1 MTARVPPQ
9 GGGAGLTTRVL
20 LADDEHLV
28 RGAIAALLDLEA
40 GIEVIAQVGRGDE
53 VLAAVVEHRPDVAV
67 LDIEMPGMDGLS
79 AAEQISSLCKI
90 VILTSL
96 GRPGYLRRA
105 MAAGVSGFL
114 GKDASAEELA
124 MAIRKVQSGG
134 RYLDAE
140 LAAAAMAAGDSPLT
154 GRERDALRLAGDGA
168 TIARIAAELH
178 LTEGTVR
185 NYLSSAMT
193 KLNAQN
199 RLEAIRTAQRMG
211 WL

>member
-1 MTARVPPQ
+1 VI
-9 GGGAGLTTRVL
+9 RVL

-28 RGAIAALLDLEA
+28 RGALAALLRLDG
-40 GIEVIAQVGRGDE
+40 GIEVVAEIARGDE
-53 VLAAVVEHRPDVAV
+53 VVAAVEAHTPDVAV
-67 LDIEMPGMDGLS
+67 LDIEMPGMDGLTV
-79 AAEQISSLCKI
+79 AERLAGRCAV

-105 MAAGVSGFL
+105 MAAGARGFL

-124 MAIRKVQSGG
+124 AAIRKVHDGG

-154 GRERDALRLAGDGA
+154 ERERDALRLADRGA
-168 TIARIAAELH
+168 GVARIAAELH

-185 NYLSSAMT
+185 NYLSNAIS
-193 KLNAQN
+193 KLGAAN
-199 RLEAIRTAQRMG
+199 RVEATRTAQRMG

>member
-1 MTARVPPQ
+1 M
-9 GGGAGLTTRVL
+9 TTRVL
-20 LADDEHLV
+20 LADDEHLI
-28 RGAIAALLDLEA
+28 RGAIAALLDLED
-40 GIEVIAQVGRGDE
+40 GIEVVAQVGRGDE
-53 VLAAVVEHRPDVAV
+53 VVGAVAEHRPDVAV

-79 AAEQISSLCKI
+79 AAEQISSQCKI

-154 GRERDALRLAGDGA
+154 ERERDALRLAAEGA
-168 TIARIAAELH
+168 TISRIAGELH

-199 RLEAIRTAQRMG
+199 RLEAIRTAQQMG

>member
-1 MTARVPPQ
+1 MTI
-9 GGGAGLTTRVL
+9 RVL

-28 RGAIAALLDLEA
+28 RGAIAALLDLEE
-40 GIEVIAQVGRGDE
+40 GIQVIAQVGRGDE
-53 VLAAVVEHRPDVAV
+53 VVAAVSEHRPDVAV

-79 AAEQISSLCKI
+79 AAEQISAHCKI

-105 MAAGVSGFL
+105 MAAGVGGFL

-124 MAIRKVQSGG
+124 MAIRKVQGGG

-154 GRERDALRLAGDGA
+154 DRERDALRLAGDGA
-168 TIARIAAELH
+168 TISRIAGELH

>member
-1 MTARVPPQ
+1 MTI
-9 GGGAGLTTRVL
+9 RVL
-20 LADDEHLV
+20 LADDEHLI
-28 RGAIAALLDLEA
+28 RGAIAALLDLED
-40 GIEVIAQVGRGDE
+40 GIEVVAQVGRGDE
-53 VLAAVVEHRPDVAV
+53 VLPAVAEPRPDVAV

-79 AAEQISSLCKI
+79 AAERISAKCKI

-154 GRERDALRLAGDGA
+154 ERERDALRLAGDGA
-168 TIARIAAELH
+168 TISRIAGELH

>member
-1 MTARVPPQ
+1 MI
-9 GGGAGLTTRVL
+9 RVL

-28 RGAIAALLDLEA
+28 RGALAALIGLEE
-40 GIEVIAQVGRGDE
+40 GLEVVAQVGRGDE
-53 VLAAVVEHRPDVAV
+53 VVAAVERHRPDVVV
-67 LDIEMPGMDGLS
+67 LDIEMPGADGLT
-79 AAEQISSLCKI
+79 AAERIRGQCAI

-105 MAAGVSGFL
+105 MAVGVSGFL

-124 MAIRKVQSGG
+124 TAIRKVHAGG

-154 GRERDALRLAGDGA
+154 ARERDALKLADRGA
-168 TIARIAAELH
+168 DVREIAAELH

-193 KLNAQN
+193 KLNAGN

>member
-1 MTARVPPQ
+1 M
-9 GGGAGLTTRVL
+9 TRVL
-20 LADDEHLV
+20 LADDEHLI
-28 RGAIAALLDLEA
+28 RGALAALLNLEE
-40 GIEVIAQVGRGDE
+40 GIEVVAQVGRGDE
-53 VLAAVVEHRPDVAV
+53 VVAAVAEHRPDVAV
-67 LDIEMPGMDGLS
+67 LDIEMPGMDGLT
-79 AAEQISSLCKI
+79 AAELISSQCKI

-124 MAIRKVQSGG
+124 MAIRKVQAGG

-154 GRERDALRLAGDGA
+154 DRERDALRLASDGA
-168 TIARIAAELH
+168 SITGIAGELH